1 MKYTNMESHKYTYTG
16 AFIKCPLHLNLLTH
30 FTYYSLLNSCVIPP
44 STSSDKAD
52 TELTQNPSI
61 QT

>member
-1 MKYTNMESHKYTYTG
+1 MESHKYTYTG

-30 FTYYSLLNSCVIPP
+30 FTYYSLLNSCVMPP